1 MTTKKD
7 NFKLRNQKLGTGL
20 EESLGV
26 PRKGFQDPTGEFP
39 KREYNFGSSINHAAR
54 GIKIN
59 NLYTS
64 GGDIG
69 VSLNIADQRPSE
81 FPFNQVDETTSCLL
95 YTSPSPRD

>member
-59 NLYTS
+59 NLYTVVEILVYHLTLQTKDLQS
-64 GGDIG
+64 
-69 VSLNIADQRPSE
+69 
-81 FPFNQVDETTSCLL
+81 FLL
-95 YTSPSPRD
+95 IK

>member
-39 KREYNFGSSINHAAR
+39 VS
-54 GIKIN
+54 
-59 NLYTS
+59 YTH
-64 GGDIG
+64 
-69 VSLNIADQRPSE
+69 LRAH
-81 FPFNQVDETTSCLL
+81 ET
-95 YTSPSPRD
+95 